1 MKQISIITR
10 LSSKLFTLVEL
21 LVVIAIIAILAS
33 LLLPALSKARE
44 TSRQAFCMNNMR
56 QMGQASMGFATDNK
70 DSLPWA
76 WIQWHKSAYPVST
89 GYSYMGFDSNG
100 LHNNNWSGA
109 SVSWDDLLLPHL
121 GIKLR
126 NSTSTAAS
134 TNQILRSGIDK
145 TVVKSLPPVF
155 NCPSDTLERTANS
168 GNVWPRSYSMSNRA
182 DLSFDPNDR
191 RRYLGAGG
199 GYYASSNAGFFNN
212 GAFPPGFRSNEFPD
226 PSGTFLL
233 VERPGTD
240 NIVGSEAASTAK
252 AAMDSSSN
260 SGQYGYFSATIQQV
274 TKPMHG
280 GAFNYLYVDGHVA
293 KLIPAK
299 TIGTGTLVAPNGPWT
314 RAARD

>member
-1 MKQISIITR
+1 MKHISIITR

-21 LVVIAIIAILAS
+21 LIVIAIIAILAS

-56 QMGQASMGFATDNK
+56 QMGQASMGFAADNK
-70 DSLPWA
+70 DSLPWS
-76 WIQWHKSAYPVST
+76 WIKWEKSYSEST

-100 LHNNNWSGA
+100 LHTKNWSGA

-126 NSTSTAAS
+126 NSTSTAAD
-134 TNQILRSGIDK
+134 TNQVLRSGIDK

-155 NCPSDTLERTANS
+155 HCPSDTLVRTGNS
-168 GNVWPRSYSMSNRA
+168 GNVWPRSYSMANRA
-182 DLSFDPNDR
+182 DLSYQSNDR

-199 GYYASSNAGFFNN
+199 GYYASSDANCFNN
-212 GAFPPGFRSNEFPD
+212 GAFPPGFRLNEFPD

-240 NIVGSEAASTAK
+240 NSVGSEAAAAAK
-252 AAMDSSSN
+252 AAMDTGSN
-260 SGQYGYFSATIQQV
+260 SGQYGYFGATAVQV

-280 GAFNYLYVDGHVA
+280 GLFNYLYVDGHVA